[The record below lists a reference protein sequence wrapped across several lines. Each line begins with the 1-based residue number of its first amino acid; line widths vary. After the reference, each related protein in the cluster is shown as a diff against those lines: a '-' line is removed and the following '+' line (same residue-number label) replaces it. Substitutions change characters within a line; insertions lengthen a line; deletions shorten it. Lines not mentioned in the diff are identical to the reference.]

1 MYYPHHPFCLSIVPF
16 VSVSALALTCSAC
29 LPLTFGACASCS
41 IVSSSFFSSS
51 SSCTSAFKSPVPTSR
66 ACSLGPLSP
75 RMLGS
80 NLLAYSPALYSTQ
93 QILLIVDRGLR
104 ARRPI

>member
-16 VSVSALALTCSAC
+16 VSVSVLALTCSAC

-41 IVSSSFFSSS
+41 IVSSSFSS
-51 SSCTSAFKSPVPTSR
+51 SSCTSAFKSLVPTSR
-66 ACSLGPLSP
+66 ACSLRPLSP
-75 RMLGS
+75 RMLRS